1 MNKDEVTYDEVKQW
15 AENID
20 REDLLQIIT
29 DIANKYYLPRTLVRD
44 IKNTEYTNPDGNPSG
59 FKMAEWLEKLMEED
73 NVDDDRTA

>member
-15 AENID
+15 AENVD
-20 REDLLQIIT
+20 REDLLQMIT

>member
-44 IKNTEYTNPDGNPSG
+44 VKNTKYTNPD
-59 FKMAEWLEKLMEED
+59 MEVD

>member
-1 MNKDEVTYDEVKQW
+1 MDKDEVTYDEGKLW
-15 AENID
+15 TENVD
-20 REDLLQIIT
+20 REDLLQMIT

>member
-44 IKNTEYTNPDGNPSG
+44 IKNTEYTNPD
-59 FKMAEWLEKLMEED
+59 ME
-73 NVDDDRTA
+73 VDDVFNDRTA

>member
-1 MNKDEVTYDEVKQW
+1 MDKDEVTYDEVKLW
-15 AENID
+15 TENVD
-20 REDLLQIIT
+20 REDLLQMIT

>member
-1 MNKDEVTYDEVKQW
+1 M
-15 AENID
+15 
-20 REDLLQIIT
+20 QIIT

>member
-1 MNKDEVTYDEVKQW
+1 MDRDEVTYDEVKQW

-29 DIANKYYLPRTLVRD
+29 DIANKYYLPRILVKD
-44 IKNTEYTNPDGNPSG
+44 IKNESG
-59 FKMAEWLEKLMEED
+59 FKMAGWLEKLMEED

>member
-1 MNKDEVTYDEVKQW
+1 MDKDEVTYDEVKLW
-15 AENID
+15 TENVD
-20 REDLLQIIT
+20 REDLLQMIT

-59 FKMAEWLEKLMEED
+59 GKMAEWLEKLMEED

>member
-1 MNKDEVTYDEVKQW
+1 MDRDEVTYDEVTEWTKSVG
-15 AENID
+15 
-20 REDLLQIIT
+20 REELVQIIT

>member
-59 FKMAEWLEKLMEED
+59 FKMAGWLEKLMEED

>member
-44 IKNTEYTNPDGNPSG
+44 IKNTEYTNPD
-59 FKMAEWLEKLMEED
+59 MEVD